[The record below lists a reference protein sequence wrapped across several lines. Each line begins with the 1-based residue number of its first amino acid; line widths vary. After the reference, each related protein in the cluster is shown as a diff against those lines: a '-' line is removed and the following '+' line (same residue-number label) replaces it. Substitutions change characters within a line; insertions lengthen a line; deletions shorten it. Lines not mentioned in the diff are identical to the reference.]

1 MKKIETS
8 NSAILEAIAEY
19 TICNADMEIE
29 IADIEAVEAIL
40 ATMPAAENDYIIY

>member
-19 TICNADMEIE
+19 TVCNAEMEIE
-29 IADIEAVEAIL
+29 ITDIDAVVAIL

>member
-19 TICNADMEIE
+19 TVCNADMEIE
-29 IADIEAVEAIL
+29 ITDIDVVEQIL
-40 ATMPAAENDYIIY
+40 STMTAAENDYIIY

>member
-19 TICNADMEIE
+19 TVCNAEMEIE
-29 IADIEAVEAIL
+29 ITDIDAVESIL
-40 ATMPAAENDYIIY
+40 ETMPAAKNDYIIY